1 VTLRTFTVSVQGQ
14 PASGFT
20 REAGFDISGT
30 FTDGQSV
37 TITDTQSRF
46 GTKIGGGKPWIYQ
59 PMSGSYNPDPT
70 YSRGTAIAL
79 GDAGF
84 EYMTTFDTS
93 EVCPSGGTGVLKS
106 VKDDSHGSWGVRG
119 ISNGFCYVFTHR
131 RYNWDVFNDAVS
143 SNLKSFRMRT
153 QFGGVTPPNCD
164 IYISLQSANY
174 PRACVTN
181 FGYPTLSG
189 GIPQTSRT
197 NLDTAHS
204 TIRQQN
210 WHRFELEF
218 RPSSAYNV
226 ADCTLVPW
234 INGARPTAGG
244 TSTQT
249 WPNGTD
255 GFISHGNGTVDV
267 TTVYDDIF
275 FDQISNNLEPA
286 GAAALY
292 GPTLW
297 DDSRCRVIV
306 SDEATWNT
314 SSTVMPV
321 RDFCVPTTWAAGSIT
336 FLLRQGVHS
345 TLFGKYLW
353 VVKSDGSAL
362 KIGRFT

>member
-37 TITDTQSRF
+37 TIADTQSRF
-46 GTKIGGGKPWIYQ
+46 GTKLGGGKPWAYQ
-59 PMSGSYNPDPT
+59 PMNGSWNPDPA
-70 YSRGTAIAL
+70 YSRTTGNVTH
-79 GDAGF
+79 GDSLYA
-84 EYMTTFDTS
+84 YLQTFDTS

-106 VKDDSHGSWGVRG
+106 RKDDFHGAWGMKVN
-119 ISNGFCYVFTHR
+119 NGLGYVFTHR
-131 RYNWDVFNDAVS
+131 RYNWPVLTDAVAT
-143 SNLKSFRMRT
+143 NLKSFRMRT
-153 QFGGVTPPNCD
+153 QLGGATPPNCD
-164 IYISLQSANY
+164 IYISLQSSNY
-174 PRACVTN
+174 PNKLVTN
-181 FGYPTLSG
+181 FGTPTMPG
-189 GIPQTSRT
+189 GVLTVCRVH
-197 NLDTAHS
+197 LDTAYGQL
-204 TIRQQN
+204 QQN

-226 ADCTLVPW
+226 ADCHICPW
-234 INGARPTAGG
+234 LNGSRPTSGG
-244 TSTQT
+244 TSTQSY
-249 WPNGTD
+249 PNGTD
-255 GFISHGNGTVDV
+255 GFISHGQATVPVSDP
-267 TTVYDDIF
+267 YDDIY
-275 FDQISNNLEPA
+275 FDQVSGNDEPA

-314 SSTVMPV
+314 TNTVTTV

-345 TLFGKYLW
+345 TLSGKYLW